1 MGLAWKEL
9 IHEKKKYIL
18 IELVIILLMFM
29 VLFLSGLVGGMDRA
43 IISGIANT
51 DADYFLLSDSAGKLI
66 TTSSLDSE
74 IYEELKSQTDLEIAV
89 LDIQRTHLSK
99 KGDAEKLDVA
109 YFAIEAGS
117 FLEPTVKR
125 GVQLS
130 QSDAVNPIVLD
141 NKFASEGIQIGDKVC
156 DSASGLEFTVI
167 GFVKDRL
174 YVHTPAAFITV
185 DAFTE
190 ICTQQNPLYE
200 KAYHTIAI
208 KGSVANI
215 RFDGTELV
223 SKADVIQNIPSYRAS
238 HLTITVVE
246 WVLVVITAAII
257 GVFYYVL
264 TIQKRKQ
271 FGVMKAIG
279 TGMGRLSAVVAG
291 QVGIISACGAVI
303 ANVLTWG
310 ISAALPD
317 AIPFFLKITS
327 VCLVTA
333 AFIFISLASSLL
345 SILIISRIDPMKAI
359 GGGEE

>member
-9 IHEKKKYIL
+9 IHDKKKYIL
-18 IELVIILLMFM
+18 IELVIVLLMFM

-43 IISGIANT
+43 IISGIANM

-66 TTSSLDSE
+66 TTSSLDTE
-74 IYEELKSQTDLEIAV
+74 IFEQLKTRTDIEVAT
-89 LDIQRTHLSK
+89 LDIQRLNLSK
-99 KGDAEKLDVA
+99 KDDAEKLDVA
-109 YFAIEAGS
+109 YFAIEPDS

-125 GVQLS
+125 GVQFS
-130 QSDAVNPIVLD
+130 ESDAGNPIILD
-141 NKFASEGIQIGDKVC
+141 NKFTSEGIEIGDTVC
-156 DSASGLEFTVI
+156 DSATGLEFTVV
-167 GFVKDRL
+167 GFVKDQL
-174 YVHTPAAFITV
+174 YIHTPAAFITV

-190 ICTQQNPLYE
+190 LSTLQNPFYE

-208 KGSVANI
+208 KGSAENI
-215 RFDGTELV
+215 PFDGTELV
-223 SKADVIQNIPSYRAS
+223 SKAEVIQNIPSYRAS

-279 TGMGRLSAVVAG
+279 TGMGRLSAIVAG
-291 QVGIISACGAVI
+291 QVGIISVCGAVI
-303 ANVLTWG
+303 ANILTWG
-310 ISAALPD
+310 ISSALPD
-317 AIPFFLKITS
+317 AIPFFLKISS

-333 AFIFISLASSLL
+333 AFILISLASSLL